1 MTEAAFHGS
10 IEFAAEPTFR
20 SKSEAQASDPDREG
34 PMLNIAIC
42 DDNAAD
48 LSAERACL
56 EDYFRAHPDLS
67 GQVRAFPSG
76 EALLEA
82 ARETSGLIPA

>member
-1 MTEAAFHGS
+1 
-10 IEFAAEPTFR
+10 
-20 SKSEAQASDPDREG
+20 
-34 PMLNIAIC
+34 MLNIAIC

-82 ARETSGLIPA
+82 ARETGGLISA